1 MFDFVKKLDV
11 LKNNMCLD
19 GMTDDFFALFIS
31 QIFKKKKE
39 NIVIVTSTLYEA
51 NKLFKIL
58 NSFTDGCYLFP
69 MDDFLTSES
78 IAVSP
83 ELKITRLETINRL
96 LNQKSIVITHLN
108 GYLRFLPEKN
118 IYLDKIMSLKVGMQI
133 GRDEMVKR
141 LYSLGYHKEVIVSQT
156 GEFGIRGY
164 IVDVFCLGEENPIR
178 IEFFDDEIESIR
190 YFDESTQKS
199 IKSISEIKV
208 YPNTE
213 FLTRDDCEIVSQKYL
228 EKYSDKVT
236 NILGYLDNPFV
247 FFKDMSQIKANYKK
261 MLLDIID
268 YKNSKEPDFDGRYM
282 FRLDDFLLDK
292 QYYYN
297 TLDFSSSANSL
308 YFDIKKPPLF
318 NENVDDINDYIK
330 KELLAKN
337 TLVICLTKS
346 QSKRFIKELKH
357 SYIITTLDNLE
368 NNHINIVNLNIDNG
382 FIYDSYVF
390 LGQKEIFNE
399 KIESNR
405 YRTNYKYSTKIRS
418 LDSINIGDYVVH
430 NIHGIGIYNGIKTL
444 KKNNVLKD
452 YIEILYNGKDKLYIP
467 VEKIEYISK
476 FSSKEGL
483 VPKVNKLGGT
493 EWAKTKLRVRKKIQD
508 IADKLIKLY
517 AQREVMRG
525 YAFSKDNELQLM
537 FEENFPYQLTIDQ
550 ANAIS
555 QIKRDMEVSKP
566 MDRLLC
572 GDVGYGKTEVAFRAM
587 FKAVS
592 DSKQVLYLCP
602 TTILANQQFNNAMKR
617 FKGFPVEIRVLN
629 RFVSN
634 KESQKIVE
642 GFNKGEIDI
651 LFGTHRILS
660 KDIKPKD
667 LGLLIIDE
675 EHKFGVLHKEK
686 IKEYKE
692 NVDVL
697 TLTATPIP
705 RTLQMSLV
713 GIRSLSLIETP
724 PKNRYPVQTY
734 VMDESDAIIRDA
746 IYKEMSRGGQ
756 VFILYNNVQNIERK
770 VNKIQSLVP
779 DARIEYAHGQLS
791 KNDLENRMIDFIDH
805 KYDILICTTIIENG
819 IDIPNVNTLIVLESD
834 RFGLSQLYQIRGR
847 VGRSDKIAYCYLM
860 YNGNK
865 VLTETAVKRLNVIKE
880 FTELGSGFSIATRD
894 LSIRGAGDVLGS
906 EQAGFIDNIGID
918 LYLKILDEEVKK
930 LKGEQ
935 VEMEEQLDE
944 KPLLDVSTHISD
956 DYIFD
961 DDLKIEIHK
970 RINEIDSKDKLN
982 LIKEELE
989 DRFGKISDDINI
1001 YMHEEWF
1008 EKLAKSLQVIGV
1020 NQTKNFIEVV
1030 FSQEMTEK
1038 IDGEQLFIDA
1048 FSISNMFRFKTKNN
1062 CLIVIL
1068 DTIKLDRHYVFIL
1081 IDLLSKIRLKSD

>member
-1 MFDFVKKLDV
+1 MFNFNENFNR
-11 LKNNMCLD
+11 LKNGMCLD

-31 QIFKKKKE
+31 EIFKKKSE
-39 NIVIVTSTLYEA
+39 NIVVVTSTLYEA
-51 NKLFKIL
+51 NKLFRVL
-58 NSFTDGCYLFP
+58 NSHTEDCHLFP

-78 IAVSP
+78 IAISP
-83 ELKITRLETINRL
+83 ELKITRLETINQL
-96 LNQKSIVITHLN
+96 LNKKAILITHLN
-108 GYLRFLPEKN
+108 GYLRFLPEKK
-118 IYLDKIMSLKVGMQI
+118 IYIDKILNLKVGKQVE
-133 GRDEMVKR
+133 RDALIRK

-164 IVDVFCLGEENPIR
+164 ILDIFCLGEEYPIR
-178 IEFFDDEIESIR
+178 VEFFDDEIESIR
-190 YFDESTQKS
+190 YFDEATQKS
-199 IKSISEIKV
+199 IKSISEIKIF
-208 YPNTE
+208 PNTE
-213 FLTRDDCEIVSQKYL
+213 FLTVDDIEITSQKYL

-236 NILGYLDNPFV
+236 NILGYIDNPLV

-261 MLLDIID
+261 MLLDIMD
-268 YKNSKEPDFDGRYM
+268 YRNQKEPDYNGRYM
-282 FRLDDFLLDK
+282 FELDDFLL
-292 QYYYN
+292 QNEYYYN
-297 TLDFSSSANSL
+297 TLDFSSNNNSL
-308 YFDIKKPPLF
+308 YFDVKRPPVF
-318 NENVDDINDYIK
+318 NENIDDINDYIK
-330 KELLAKN
+330 KELMVGN
-337 TLVICLTKS
+337 TLIICLTKG
-346 QSKRFIKELKH
+346 QTKRFVKEFKH
-357 SYIITTLDNLE
+357 SYVVTDIDHLE
-368 NNHINIVNLNIDNG
+368 NNQVNIINLSIDSG
-382 FIYDSYVF
+382 FIYESYVF

-399 KIESNR
+399 KIEFNK
-405 YRTNYKYSTKIRS
+405 YKTNYKYSTKIKS

-444 KKNNVLKD
+444 EKNKILKD

-525 YAFSKDNELQLM
+525 YAFSDDDELQVM
-537 FEENFPYQLTIDQ
+537 FEEKFPYQLTIDQ
-550 ANAIS
+550 TNAVN
-555 QIKRDMEVSKP
+555 QIKSDMELSKP

-592 DSKQVLYLCP
+592 NSKQVLYLCP
-602 TTILANQQFNNAMKR
+602 TTILANQQFNNAVKR
-617 FKGFPVEIRVLN
+617 FKGFPVQIRVLN
-629 RFVSN
+629 RFVS
-634 KESQKIVE
+634 KKDAEKIVSA
-642 GFNKGEIDI
+642 FNNGEIDI
-651 LFGTHRILS
+651 LFGTHRVLS

-667 LGLLIIDE
+667 LGLLVIDE

-705 RTLQMSLV
+705 RTLQMSLI

-734 VMDESDAIIRDA
+734 VMDENDAIIRDA

-770 VNKIQSLVP
+770 VNKIQTLVP
-779 DARIEYAHGQLS
+779 DAKIEYAHGQLS
-791 KNDLENRMIDFIDH
+791 KTDLENRMLDFIDH

-819 IDIPNVNTLIVLESD
+819 IDIPNVNTLIVLEAD
-834 RFGLSQLYQIRGR
+834 KFGLSQLYQIRGR

-865 VLTETAVKRLNVIKE
+865 VLTEMAVKRLNVIKE

-930 LKGEQ
+930 LKGEE
-935 VEMEEQLDE
+935 VEEEAVDE

-970 RINEIDSKDKLN
+970 RINDIDSMEILN
-982 LIKEELE
+982 SVKVELE
-989 DRFGKISDDINI
+989 DRFGKISEDIII
-1001 YMHEEWF
+1001 YMHEELF
-1008 EKLAKSLQVIGV
+1008 EKMAKKLEIVDV
-1020 NQTKNFIEVV
+1020 RQTKNFIELV
-1030 FSQEMTEK
+1030 FSSEMTEK
-1038 IDGEQLFIDA
+1038 IDGEKLFIDA
-1048 FSISNMFRFKTKNN
+1048 FSISNMFRFKTKNS

-1068 DTIKLDRHYVFIL
+1068 DTIKLDRHYIYVL
-1081 IDLLSKIRLKSD
+1081 IDLLSKIRTKDD